1 MAAHCA
7 SSSTKSMWRSLQT
20 IEMPCST
27 CEWTACLNQ
36 IQQNQGCTEYAA
48 IKFVMERIPGDP
60 EAMIRMR
67 SRLIGQV
74 WQDEDV
80 YTGLDVARC
89 SAVFD
94 RYLSEQ
100 HVLDGNAWQQWIGK
114 REAFTKSFKAPAL
127 YCTYCGDPLRTTRGG
142 GNSLLSMCP
151 QGTVCA
157 TTRKQQEEAAAWS
170 A

>member
-7 SSSTKSMWRSLQT
+7 NSSTKSMWRSLQT

-67 SRLIGQV
+67 SRLIGRV
-74 WQDEDV
+74 WQDVDV

-89 SAVFD
+89 SAVFN
-94 RYLSEQ
+94 RYLSKQ
-100 HVLDGNAWQQWIGK
+100 PVLDGNAWQQWIGK
-114 REAFTKSFKAPAL
+114 REAFIKSLQAPVL
-127 YCTYCGDPLRTTRGG
+127 YCIYCGDPLRTTRGG
-142 GNSLLSMCP
+142 GNSLLTMCP